1 MNNSTHIP
9 ALEVFNLN
17 VSYKKD
23 SVLFDVSVTIP
34 QGVMLGIIGPNGAGK
49 TTFLCAVLGLIPHN
63 SKTIFVLGLPI
74 NKVRNSI
81 TYIPQ
86 RSSVDWDFPLT
97 VFDMVLMGCYGK
109 LGWFARPTH
118 NDHQRVYDSLDA
130 VGLRDYAHKPIGV
143 LSGGQQQRAFLA
155 RALMSDALIY
165 FLDEPFAGVD
175 IATEKIIIALF
186 KKLRDEGKTIIVVHH
201 DLLTAPLYFD
211 WAFLLNKTSIA
222 CGPLSEIFTSEN
234 ITRLYG
240 SSAIATILNTN
251 VGKKGSDD

>member
-1 MNNSTHIP
+1 MNNSTHMP
-9 ALEVFNLN
+9 ALEVSCLN
-17 VSYKKD
+17 VSYKKE
-23 SVLFDVSVTIP
+23 SVLFDVSVTVP
-34 QGVMLGIIGPNGAGK
+34 QGVMLGVIGPNGAGK
-49 TTFLCAVLGLIPHN
+49 TTFFCAVLGLIAY
-63 SKTIFVLGLPI
+63 SSGTISLLGSPI
-74 NKVRNSI
+74 DGVRNNI

-109 LGWFARPTH
+109 LGWFSRPSH
-118 NDHQRVYDSLDA
+118 DDHQRAYQSLDM
-130 VGLRDYAHKPIGV
+130 VGLSDYAHKPIGI
-143 LSGGQQQRAFLA
+143 LSGGQKQRAFLA

-186 KKLRDEGKTIIVVHH
+186 KKLRDEGKTIIVIHH

-234 ITRLYG
+234 IMRLYG
-240 SSAIATILNTN
+240 SAAIAQMVSIHADQ
-251 VGKKGSDD
+251 KGM